1 VEKQIFKIQKN
12 ACGKSSFLSSF
23 LTFFGGAKAHQKPA

>member
-23 LTFFGGAKAHQKPA
+23 LIFLGVVKAH